1 MVRKGGQV
9 SFIDDIASFFG
20 CIVRDSE
27 IVPASGAS
35 DPSLTAKSFAA
46 RRMAMYIAVSYVS
59 NALSMCE
66 IKTYEGGRAVKGDLY
81 YALNIDPNPNQCGSA
96 FINSLVEHYFY
107 DGHALMVQPSRFRND
122 FYIADSFGIDEVPL
136 GENVFSG
143 ISVEGQGIAAKF
155 KATDCCYF
163 RLESHE
169 VKAIVHDMYG
179 ELGELLAYAMA
190 SYKNA
195 NGEKFT
201 LTRGHPPGG
210 KRSDE
215 KESAAEVNE
224 RLHSFLTNPNGVLP
238 LYTGQEL
245 ERVKPVSTGSSNDV
259 IALRKDIFETTASA
273 FKIPQSMMY
282 GNMTNTNDVVNQF
295 ITFGVDP
302 HAVMISK
309 ELTRR
314 FYGGDAWQ
322 GGSNRVEVDT
332 SKLVHTDMFQ
342 VADKADK
349 LLASGLFSIDEI
361 RQPLGADPL
370 GTDFSSAHW
379 VTKNY
384 TLIQDALAQLMAG
397 NANEG
402 GEQ

>member
-1 MVRKGGQV
+1 
-9 SFIDDIASFFG
+9 
-20 CIVRDSE
+20 
-27 IVPASGAS
+27 
-35 DPSLTAKSFAA
+35 
-46 RRMAMYIAVSYVS
+46 
-59 NALSMCE
+59 
-66 IKTYEGGRAVKGDLY
+66 
-81 YALNIDPNPNQCGSA
+81 
-96 FINSLVEHYFY
+96 
-107 DGHALMVQPSRFRND
+107 
-122 FYIADSFGIDEVPL
+122 
-136 GENVFSG
+136 
-143 ISVEGQGIAAKF
+143 
-155 KATDCCYF
+155 
-163 RLESHE
+163 
-169 VKAIVHDMYG
+169 
-179 ELGELLAYAMA
+179 
-190 SYKNA
+190 
-195 NGEKFT
+195 
-201 LTRGHPPGG
+201 
-210 KRSDE
+210 
-215 KESAAEVNE
+215 
-224 RLHSFLTNPNGVLP
+224 
-238 LYTGQEL
+238 
-245 ERVKPVSTGSSNDV
+245 
-259 IALRKDIFETTASA
+259 
-273 FKIPQSMMY
+273 MMY

-397 NANEG
+397 TANEG